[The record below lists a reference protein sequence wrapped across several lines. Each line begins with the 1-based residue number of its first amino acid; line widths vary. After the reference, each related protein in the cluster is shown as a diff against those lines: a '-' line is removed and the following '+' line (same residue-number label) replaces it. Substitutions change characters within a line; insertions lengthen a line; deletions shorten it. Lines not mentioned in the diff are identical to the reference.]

1 MIGAD
6 GLRIVCGDVEQ
17 CEYTGAVKDGQTV
30 RSDCRLS
37 RALPGDAF
45 EEHEQDY
52 ADRMQ
57 GEWKK
62 HWYE

>member
-1 MIGAD
+1 
-6 GLRIVCGDVEQ
+6 VCGDVEQ

-57 GEWKK
+57 DEWKK